1 MFLKL
6 NTNHISFLRMDETLY
21 MYNGTFERNIL
32 IVGRTECGKTTFF
45 QNLAKNRLF
54 GDIKEVFWISKIEV
68 SRDREENIRNCFP
81 DQVVNFDYP
90 NNVDEFNDLLETYR

>member
-6 NTNHISFLRMDETLY
+6 DTNHTSFLRMDETLY
-21 MYNGTFERNIL
+21 MDDGTFERNIL
-32 IVGRTECGKTTFF
+32 IVGRTECDKTFL

-68 SRDREENIRNCFP
+68 SRDREENI
-81 DQVVNFDYP
+81 
-90 NNVDEFNDLLETYR
+90 

>member
-6 NTNHISFLRMDETLY
+6 DTNHTSFLRMDETLY
-21 MYNGTFERNIL
+21 MDDGTFERNIL
-32 IVGRTECGKTTFF
+32 IVGRTECDKTFF

-68 SRDREENIRNCFP
+68 SRDREENI
-81 DQVVNFDYP
+81 
-90 NNVDEFNDLLETYR
+90 

>member
-1 MFLKL
+1 MLGGLSVVKQHFSRIWLK
-6 NTNHISFLRMDETLY
+6 T
-21 MYNGTFERNIL
+21 
-32 IVGRTECGKTTFF
+32 
-45 QNLAKNRLF
+45 LF

-90 NNVDEFNDLLETYR
+90 NNVDEFNDSLETYR